1 VTFDQPEVFFGLPLT
16 LGGRLFGLE
25 EWLGR
30 LGDGGGVPLA
40 VAAILGLRHATDP
53 DHLTAV
59 STLVLG
65 NPRDGARR
73 AGVLGLAWGIG
84 HAATLLAFGL
94 PVVLFRQYLPQGLLR
109 AAEAAIGVV
118 IILLAGR
125 LLLRWARGYFHNHS
139 HTHAGVEHSHPHVH
153 EAAKARHV
161 AGHSHSHAESLGR
174 SPLAAFG
181 IGLVH
186 GLGGSAGV
194 GILVVGAAASQPRA
208 VAALVL
214 FAGGTALSMALV
226 SWTFGY
232 AMGRQPVARRIASV
246 VPLLAGASLLFG
258 AWYALDALRDFP
270 LLRLQ

>member
-1 VTFDQPEVFFGLPLT
+1 MV
-16 LGGRLFGLE
+16 GLE
-25 EWLGR
+25 EWLSR
-30 LGDGGGVPLA
+30 LVGSSGMPLA

-65 NPRDGARR
+65 SPLDGARR
-73 AGVLGLAWGIG
+73 AGALGLAWGLG
-84 HAATLLAFGL
+84 HATTLLAFGL
-94 PVVLFRQYLPQGLLR
+94 PVVLFRHYLPAGLLR

-118 IILLAGR
+118 IIFLAGR

-139 HTHAGVEHSHPHVH
+139 HSHHGLEHSHPHVH
-153 EAAKARHV
+153 EAAGAHHL
-161 AGHSHSHAESLGR
+161 AGHSHVHAESLGR
-174 SPLAAFG
+174 TPLAAFG

-194 GILVVGAAASQPRA
+194 GILVVGAASSQARA
-208 VAALVL
+208 VAALTL
-214 FAGGTALSMALV
+214 FAGGTALSMALA

-232 AMGRQPVARRIASV
+232 AIGRQPVARRITSV

-258 AWYALDALRDFP
+258 VWYALDALGGLP
-270 LLRLQ
+270 LLLPQ